1 MSNNNRTTRLV
12 LKKAYF
18 NEGFN
23 GSIEQIVVN
32 IGEKLPKKN
41 DRTYQNTLFKNFE
54 IALIEKPSN
63 DDGVFVRI
71 HSSEDGAIALI
82 DQESESASNDLEE
95 HHPPTRKR
103 FLSDEIVLYIR

>member
-32 IGEKLPKKN
+32 IGEKLPSKSDRIYQQEFFKK
-41 DRTYQNTLFKNFE
+41 FE
-54 IALIEKPSN
+54 VAAIEKPSN

-95 HHPPTRKR
+95 HHPPARKK
-103 FLSDEIVLYIR
+103 VQHV